1 MAGATGRHVRDVD
14 SSLVPGVRL
23 IIRRVLLTLLGGA
36 LVVALG
42 ACRPEQ
48 PDDPLAQIEVA
59 GEVGR
64 RPVVQVSTPVQVT
77 DVVTEQ
83 LVTGDGTELADGDA
97 VMLAYLAIDATT
109 GEVVEDSYGR
119 QPRILP
125 LTEDEAGPLYDELV
139 GRTEGSRLLRL
150 EPGSMTRPDP
160 VVLVYD
166 ILRTAAYGEE
176 LEVPSS
182 LPQVER
188 DEDGAPVVT
197 LPEADPPTSLAIA
210 PLIRGEGPQV
220 QAGES
225 VTVRYVQVAW
235 STGEVLDTTWG
246 EGALP
251 MTIPLVDRIPGLQ
264 DGLVDTTVGSQ
275 VMLVVPPAQADGTDT
290 MVFVVDVLAVTQLA
304 DGSGEGTG

>member
-1 MAGATGRHVRDVD
+1 SGLHGGLGAPEDQRPGGPHGPVQGPVPQLRPARGPADRRARRPRAARCEHGPGTLITVAGATGRHVRDAD
-14 SSLVPGVRL
+14 SSLLPGGRL

-36 LVVALG
+36 HVVALG
-42 ACRPEQ
+42 AWRPEQ

-97 VMLAYLAIDATT
+97 VMLAYLAIDAAT

-197 LPEADPPTSLAIA
+197 LPEADPPTSL
-210 PLIRGEGPQV
+210 
-220 QAGES
+220 
-225 VTVRYVQVAW
+225 
-235 STGEVLDTTWG
+235 
-246 EGALP
+246 
-251 MTIPLVDRIPGLQ
+251 
-264 DGLVDTTVGSQ
+264 
-275 VMLVVPPAQADGTDT
+275 
-290 MVFVVDVLAVTQLA
+290 
-304 DGSGEGTG
+304 